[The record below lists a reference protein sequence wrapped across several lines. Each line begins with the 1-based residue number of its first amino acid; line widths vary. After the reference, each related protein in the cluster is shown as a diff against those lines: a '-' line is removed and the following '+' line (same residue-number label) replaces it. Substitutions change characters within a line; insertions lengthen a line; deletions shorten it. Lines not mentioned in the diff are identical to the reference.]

1 MYGNKVYV
9 QIPSNSCC
17 NAGCYQTRHL
27 CYQTRHNIIFKLFK
41 SCVWLK
47 MVQYSA
53 VYIRT
58 HHQSAADHH
67 LTLYNLLCCQ
77 NVLFGNI
84 PFDENQ
90 T

>member
-1 MYGNKVYV
+1 MSKFLQILAVMQDVTKQDTYV
-9 QIPSNSCC
+9 TKQDKILDLS
-17 NAGCYQTRHL
+17 HL
-27 CYQTRHNIIFKLFK
+27 NLA
-41 SCVWLK
+41 VWLK

>member
-1 MYGNKVYV
+1 MQDVTKQDTYV
-9 QIPSNSCC
+9 TKQDKILDLS
-17 NAGCYQTRHL
+17 HL
-27 CYQTRHNIIFKLFK
+27 NLA
-41 SCVWLK
+41 VWLK

-67 LTLYNLLCCQ
+67 LTLYNLLCYQ

>member
-1 MYGNKVYV
+1 MGTRFMSKFLQILAVMWDVTKQDTYV
-9 QIPSNSCC
+9 TKQDKILDLN
-17 NAGCYQTRHL
+17 HL
-27 CYQTRHNIIFKLFK
+27 NLG
-41 SCVWLK
+41 VWLK

-53 VYIRT
+53 VDIRT

-67 LTLYNLLCCQ
+67 LTLYDLLCCQ

>member
-1 MYGNKVYV
+1 MGTRFMSKFLQILAVMQDVTKQDTYV
-9 QIPSNSCC
+9 TKQDTILDLN
-17 NAGCYQTRHL
+17 HL
-27 CYQTRHNIIFKLFK
+27 NLGL
-41 SCVWLK
+41 SLK

-53 VYIRT
+53 VDIRT

-67 LTLYNLLCCQ
+67 LTLYDLIHCQ

-90 T
+90 I